1 MAEKRGPPASSEPT
15 TQAGPN
21 PPEAGSLSET
31 ESGQSAWWQNIQVI
45 GGLTAVFLGLSVV
58 LIVSVL
64 AVSFVRDDAEQV
76 AAIAGSAFT
85 VIGTLV
91 GAYFGVKIG
100 TDQTKTA
107 MEQTDRAHSALREE
121 AAKAQAFAAH
131 VPPSEAN
138 RALRDAKDLASE
150 RPSAPPSKER

>member
-1 MAEKRGPPASSEPT
+1 
-15 TQAGPN
+15 
-21 PPEAGSLSET
+21 L
-31 ESGQSAWWQNIQVI
+31 
-45 GGLTAVFLGLSVV
+45 LSVV
-58 LIVSVL
+58 PNEGESPRNT
-64 AVSFVRDDAEQV
+64 AVKPP
-76 AAIAGSAFT
+76 IT